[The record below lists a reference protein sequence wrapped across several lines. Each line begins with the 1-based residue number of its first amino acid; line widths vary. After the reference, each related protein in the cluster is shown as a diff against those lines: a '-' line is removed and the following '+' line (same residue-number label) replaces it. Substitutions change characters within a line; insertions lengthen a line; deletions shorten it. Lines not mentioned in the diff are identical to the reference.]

1 MSKVLVCV
9 NCGKEFKLGAW
20 YNCED
25 NPTRKH
31 IVESKTYYSDSDSL
45 VVNAIPQ
52 TSMIGNQGERIN
64 VPGVV
69 VTFTNGTFH
78 TVDPEIQEVLD
89 RRVTMSKEAWMEK
102 RLTPELR
109 TGRDRAVISQQQ
121 ALIDELKAKNAALE
135 AAQRSDTEQPD
146 EVMAGAKGKAKT
158 ARN

>member
-1 MSKVLVCV
+1 VSKGLVCV
-9 NCGKEFKLGAW
+9 NCGKEFKVGAW

-31 IVESKTYYSDSDSL
+31 AVESKTYYSDSDSL

-52 TSMIGNQGERIN
+52 TSMVGNQGERIN
-64 VPGVV
+64 IPGVV

-78 TVDPEIQEVLD
+78 TIDPEIQEVLD
-89 RRVTMSKEAWMEK
+89 RRVTMSKESWMEK
-102 RLTPELR
+102 RLTPELKS
-109 TGRDRAVISQQQ
+109 GRDRAIISQQQ

-135 AAQRSDTEQPD
+135 AEKAGESD